1 MATKIIGLDL
11 GQREVRA
18 WLMDVGF
25 SSRESTGSFHRAIT
39 PIDGESQIEAQLRT
53 AYELLETHQ
62 LAHESYALAIPRQ
75 LTSVL
80 VHRLPAAQMKLV
92 DEILPGELEDLLPF
106 EIDEIFYDYQIIGK
120 DEEEIELL
128 IAYAVREEFEQFMGQ
143 CFAAQVDP
151 KVLTLGGLY
160 TESIIPESPNQDLA
174 HQVLLDI
181 GAQGAEWTIYLGGS
195 IKYVQR
201 CDIGGQKITQKLA
214 QVFKVDDEMAE
225 IGKLSEAKWCSEEVL
240 NMIQEG
246 NQKQLAQRI
255 NEAIEEAL
263 QPLKAELI
271 RSLAFA
277 EINQEIPIE
286 TIYLTGG
293 SARLSGLN
301 TYLEQMLNMPV
312 RHLEFPN
319 EMSVHLSA
327 DRDGCQDYLSY
338 LMADGLAQRLYT
350 KSINFRKDEYSYARD
365 AGILRSLSLAVSIAL
380 FCIIVLQGTR
390 LYFEQM
396 TALDEIVLLETEV
409 EQLGV
414 SLLGKE
420 GLELD
425 TIKFKVNSA
434 KEQKVLVPETSAF
447 DTLGELSR
455 FIGKD
460 VEVEL
465 DRLTI
470 ALKGNRRGSLEL
482 RGKTSTV
489 GEVSSVIEA
498 VEKTSCFSER
508 VKKDKVSKS
517 VDERTVFRVT
527 ASSKCK

>member
-25 SSRESTGSFHRAIT
+25 SSRESTGSFYRKVQ
-39 PIDGESQIEAQLRT
+39 PLDGESLIESQLRT
-53 AYELLETHQ
+53 AYELLETEQ
-62 LAHESYALAIPRQ
+62 LTHESYALALPRQ

-80 VHRLPAAQMKLV
+80 IHSLPIAQMKLI

-106 EIDEIFYDYQIIGK
+106 EIDDIFYDYQIIGTNE
-120 DEEEIELL
+120 DELELL
-128 IAYAVREEFEQFMGQ
+128 IAYAVREDFEEFMGQ
-143 CFAAQVDP
+143 CLAAQVDP

-160 TESIIPESPNQDLA
+160 TESIIPQSPHNDLS

-181 GAQGAEWTIYLGGS
+181 GAQGAEWTFYLAGK
-195 IKYVQR
+195 IKYLQR
-201 CDIGGQKITQKLA
+201 CDVGGQKITQELA
-214 QVFKVDDEMAE
+214 EVFKVDDEMAE
-225 IGKLSEAKWCSEEVL
+225 IGKLSEAKWLSTEAL
-240 NMIQEG
+240 NLIEEG

-277 EINQEIPIE
+277 EMNQKIPIE
-286 TIYLTGG
+286 KIYLTGG
-293 SARLSGLN
+293 TSKLAGIN
-301 TYLEQMLNMPV
+301 NYLEQVLNMPV
-312 RHLEFPN
+312 HYLDYPQ
-319 EMSVHLSA
+319 EMSQYLSTG
-327 DRDGCQDYLSY
+327 RDGSQDYLSY

-350 KSINFRKDEYSYARD
+350 KSINLRKDEFSYARD

-380 FCIIVLQGTR
+380 LCIVVLQGTR
-390 LYFEQM
+390 LYYEQM
-396 TALDEIVLLETEV
+396 TALDEIALLENEV

-420 GLELD
+420 DLELD

-434 KEQKVLVPETSAF
+434 KERKVLVPETSAF
-447 DTLGELSR
+447 DTLGELSK
-455 FIGKD
+455 FIEKD

-470 ALKGNRRGSLEL
+470 ALKDNGRGSLEL
-482 RGKTSTV
+482 RGKTTTV

>member
-25 SSRESTGSFHRAIT
+25 SSREFTGAFYREIL
-39 PIDGESQIEAQLRT
+39 PIDGESQTEAQLRT
-53 AYELLETHQ
+53 AYELLEAKQ
-62 LAHESYALAIPRQ
+62 LTHESYALALPRQ

-80 VHRLPAAQMKLV
+80 IHRLPIAQMKLV

-106 EIDEIFYDYQIIGK
+106 EIDEIFYDYQIIGTDD
-120 DEEEIELL
+120 DELELL

-143 CFAAQVDP
+143 CFAAQIDP

-160 TESIIPESPNQDLA
+160 TEAIVPKSQYNDLA
-174 HQVLLDI
+174 HQVILDI
-181 GAQGAEWTIYLGGS
+181 GASGAEWTFYLGGS
-195 IKYVQR
+195 VKYLQR
-201 CDIGGQKITQKLA
+201 CDVGGLQITKKLA
-214 QVFKVDDEMAE
+214 EVFKVDDEMAE
-225 IGKLSEAKWCSEEVL
+225 VGKLSEAKWLAKDTLALMED
-240 NMIQEG
+240 G
-246 NQKQLAQRI
+246 NQKQLAERI

-263 QPLKAELI
+263 LPLKAELI

-277 EINQEIPIE
+277 EMTQETPIE
-286 TIYLTGG
+286 KVYLTGG
-293 SARLSGLN
+293 SSKLN
-301 TYLEQMLNMPV
+301 GIETYLEQSLNMPV
-312 RHLEFPN
+312 QRLDYPAEISTN
-319 EMSVHLSA
+319 LSTG
-327 DRDGCQDYLSY
+327 RDGSQDYLAY
-338 LMADGLAQRLYT
+338 VMADGLAQRLYT
-350 KSINFRKDEYSYARD
+350 KSINFRKDEYTYARD
-365 AGILRSLSLAVSIAL
+365 AGILRSLSVAVSIAL
-380 FCIIVLQGTR
+380 FCIIALQGTR
-390 LYFEQM
+390 LYYEQM
-396 TALDEIVLLETEV
+396 TAIDEITLLESEV

-434 KEQKVLVPETSAF
+434 KEQKVLVPDISAF

-455 FIGKD
+455 FISKD
-460 VEVEL
+460 VSVEL

-470 ALKGNRRGSLEL
+470 ALKDNGRGSLEL
-482 RGKTSTV
+482 RGKTTTV
-489 GEVSSVIEA
+489 GEVSAVIEA